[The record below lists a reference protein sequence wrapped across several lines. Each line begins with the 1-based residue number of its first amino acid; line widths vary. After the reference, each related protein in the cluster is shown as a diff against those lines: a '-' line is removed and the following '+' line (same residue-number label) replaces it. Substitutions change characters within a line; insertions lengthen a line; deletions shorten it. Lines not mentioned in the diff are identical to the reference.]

1 MANLKLTPDLMEHLL
16 SSNHSARVRARIFYD
31 LVKGAGKKPEPML
44 EFMEEFFK
52 FVERP
57 SAEDA
62 KLKALYESVLSE
74 LETGP
79 ARPATFI
86 AKANGGLP
94 KSLPRVHV
102 ITPDGQE
109 RFPIL
114 HPGLKLRGLE
124 PGVTVYLSA
133 NGAMVLG
140 LTRSL
145 PEVGLEAH
153 FLRRLPDSKKV
164 EVTLRDDRLVLHA
177 SKEILGA
184 EESGTMKRGA
194 PLLISP
200 TREFAFR
207 CLPTQ
212 EDKRYR
218 YVDTEKIPDIEISRD
233 IGKPHWVLGWLIRR
247 MRILL
252 DRPDILERFD
262 LRPRFSVM
270 MTGPT
275 GVGKTLHIKAFL
287 CEFRRMLEKR
297 TGLTDLGS
305 RVIRIKTSDLL
316 SEFLGRSD
324 KQIDELFDD
333 IYQLASEKVESAQG
347 ELLVLPIVVV
357 LEEVEALGR
366 RRGAHDGAVYDRII
380 GTILQR
386 LDDPTDDLGRLPIM
400 LISTSNRPDLADPA
414 ILRRLGFLRANFTR
428 LESEDLAAILSKK
441 LKENYLYSPQDGLN
455 EDQIRPH
462 LIDRVVSWFFNSN
475 GSNPGIVEVVL
486 RDGSRIV
493 KHRRDFLS
501 GALVEQAVSNSID
514 QMAFSMEESGD
525 DRDIGFTAES
535 LIESFRRQ
543 VDSLAESLTAWNAAD
558 HLDLPEHSLVASVNR
573 LPGLYSRPAA
583 VLAENQWPEQEQKTD
598 QKTMEEIHE

>member
-1 MANLKLTPDLMEHLL
+1 M
-16 SSNHSARVRARIFYD
+16 
-31 LVKGAGKKPEPML
+31 
-44 EFMEEFFK
+44 
-52 FVERP
+52 
-57 SAEDA
+57 
-62 KLKALYESVLSE
+62 
-74 LETGP
+74 
-79 ARPATFI
+79 
-86 AKANGGLP
+86 
-94 KSLPRVHV
+94 
-102 ITPDGQE
+102 
-109 RFPIL
+109 
-114 HPGLKLRGLE
+114 
-124 PGVTVYLSA
+124 
-133 NGAMVLG
+133 
-140 LTRSL
+140 
-145 PEVGLEAH
+145 
-153 FLRRLPDSKKV
+153 
-164 EVTLRDDRLVLHA
+164 
-177 SKEILGA
+177 
-184 EESGTMKRGA
+184 
-194 PLLISP
+194 
-200 TREFAFR
+200 
-207 CLPTQ
+207 
-212 EDKRYR
+212 
-218 YVDTEKIPDIEISRD
+218 
-233 IGKPHWVLGWLIRR
+233 
-247 MRILL
+247 
-252 DRPDILERFD
+252 
-262 LRPRFSVM
+262 
-270 MTGPT
+270 
-275 GVGKTLHIKAFL
+275 
-287 CEFRRMLEKR
+287 
-297 TGLTDLGS
+297 
-305 RVIRIKTSDLL
+305 
-316 SEFLGRSD
+316 GRSD

-333 IYQLASEKVESAQG
+333 IYQLAAEKVESAQG
-347 ELLVLPIVVV
+347 ELLGLPIVVI

-386 LDDPTDDLGRLPIM
+386 LDDPIDDLGRLPIM

-462 LIDRVVSWFFNSN
+462 LIDRVVNWFFNSN

-598 QKTMEEIHE
+598 QKIKEEVHE

>member
-1 MANLKLTPDLMEHLL
+1 
-16 SSNHSARVRARIFYD
+16 
-31 LVKGAGKKPEPML
+31 
-44 EFMEEFFK
+44 
-52 FVERP
+52 
-57 SAEDA
+57 
-62 KLKALYESVLSE
+62 
-74 LETGP
+74 
-79 ARPATFI
+79 
-86 AKANGGLP
+86 
-94 KSLPRVHV
+94 
-102 ITPDGQE
+102 
-109 RFPIL
+109 
-114 HPGLKLRGLE
+114 
-124 PGVTVYLSA
+124 
-133 NGAMVLG
+133 MVLG

-441 LKENYLYSPQDGLN
+441 LKENYLYNPQDGLN

-598 QKTMEEIHE
+598 QKTTEEIHE